1 MHPRMESKRFA
12 AIAIAIATMLAGGCS
27 AIRPVTGTSDA
38 SLAAGQSETTATTVR
53 ANGITRILVS
63 FNDETNA
70 GGTIVYGPT
79 TRKVNS
85 GASLMGWA
93 YSDDTGAS
101 WTYAGK
107 VSTPAGWPVLWGDP
121 AMTTSGANYS
131 VAYLSNL
138 AMPQS
143 KFPAGGINGAVTYG
157 LNGAYIGGACIYRSV
172 DGGKTF
178 NFFQCFG
185 NTAPNANDPDATKGH
200 FYDGGSMA
208 STPSGEVFAAY
219 VDVTTSNID
228 VWRSSNGIA
237 PFARIADPF
246 PGLVAVSHARLRAS
260 LDGSLYAAATIATEG
275 GHVVFMNRF
284 HNGAWATAVQ
294 ASEFMELYPSVNFNS
309 TVAGQ
314 PLTVRTGPQFSFDI
328 GAASELGNDEI
339 RMLVTRR
346 SAQGRL
352 FVEGS
357 ACAADLSHCHPVP
370 QWFVGPRDA
379 NEVPGDVF
387 NPNVAA
393 WRGFIGLPPMW
404 TSSFYERYGASP
416 TTVNLGRMYL
426 TLVNGAPFGVPV
438 DIAKNIPVCSDQ
450 RGYWGDYDDM
460 LHVGFKDTTPIFMR
474 FTSTDAGK
482 GCNERWMFVSSHLH
496 VQSVREP

>member
-1 MHPRMESKRFA
+1 MHPAIDSKRLAAFA
-12 AIAIAIATMLAGGCS
+12 LVMATAVASGC
-27 AIRPVTGTSDA
+27 ATIRPVTGTSGA

-70 GGTIVYGPT
+70 GSTIVYGQN
-79 TRKVNS
+79 TRKVNA

-93 YSDDTGAS
+93 RSDDMGDS
-101 WTYAGK
+101 WVYAGK

-121 AMTTSGANYS
+121 AITTSGASYS
-131 VAYLSNL
+131 VAFLSNL
-138 AMPQS
+138 AIPQS

-157 LNGAYIGGACIYRSV
+157 SRGAYIGGACIYRSV
-172 DGGKTF
+172 DGGSTF
-178 NFFQCFG
+178 NFYQCFG
-185 NTAPNANDPDATKGH
+185 NTEPSAYDPDATKGH
-200 FYDGGSMA
+200 FYDGGSLA
-208 STPSGEVFAAY
+208 STPSGEIFAAY

-228 VWRSSNGIA
+228 VWRAATATS
-237 PFARIADPF
+237 PFVRISDPF
-246 PGLVAVSHARLRAS
+246 PRLVAVSHARLRAA
-260 LDGSLYAAATIATEG
+260 LDGSLYAAATIAANG
-275 GHVVFMNRF
+275 GYIVFINRF
-284 HNGAWATAVQ
+284 RNGAWATPVQ
-294 ASEFMELYPSVNFNS
+294 ASEFMELYPLVTFGS
-309 TVAGQ
+309 TAAGQ
-314 PLTVRTGPQFSFDI
+314 PLTVRTGPQFSFDV

-346 SAQGRL
+346 SAEQRL

-370 QWFVGPRDA
+370 QWFAGPRDA
-379 NEVPGDVF
+379 REVPSDVF
-387 NPNVAA
+387 NPSVAA
-393 WRGFIGLPPMW
+393 WRGFINLPPVW
-404 TSSFYERYGASP
+404 TSSFYERFGAAA

-426 TLVNGAPFGVPV
+426 TLLNGAPFGVPV
-438 DIAKNIPVCSDQ
+438 DIAKDIPVCSDR

-460 LHVGFKDTTPIFMR
+460 LMVGFKDTTPMFMR

-482 GCNERWMFVSSHLH
+482 GCISRWQYVSSHLH